1 MRILFLTYQGKIAG
15 STLSISYLVGEL
27 SRRGHEIVVGCRPN
41 NLLSDLLRESGAT
54 VYPIRFKGRF
64 DRQSMRDIR
73 TIVERHRIQL
83 INAQSTHDRYCS
95 VLARWL
101 YRLPVRLVHTRRQMP
116 RSAGG
121 YLQSRFYERGTD
133 RIVAVSN
140 GVKYALMRRGI
151 SGRHITV
158 IHNGTPPAKYQHLD
172 HNRSEALRGR
182 FGIRNG
188 DVVVGCIARRKNQ
201 DQLLRA
207 MQFVDVPSKVLLVG
221 VRADR
226 QLLRL
231 AESVS
236 LRHDVRFCGLVQPR
250 DALSYYPLFSAF
262 VLPSIMEGLSQALLE
277 AMALGV
283 PVIATR
289 AGGNPDLIV
298 DGRNG
303 YLFND
308 GDVRTLAE
316 RITQVVTRPAATVRM
331 VANARRTALEQ
342 FTLERTADGY
352 ERLFAELVGEQAPAG
367 QQKSSA
373 TAPASTDTTT
383 NVRLLDSHSAAL
395 T

>member
-27 SRRGHEIVVGCRPN
+27 SRRGHEVVVGCRAN
-41 NLLSDLLRESGAT
+41 NLLFDLLRRSGAT

-64 DRQSMRDIR
+64 DHESMREIR
-73 TIVERHRIQL
+73 SIVSRHRIQL
-83 INAQSTHDRYCS
+83 INAQSTYDRYCS

-101 YRLPVRLVHTRRQMP
+101 YRLPVKLVHTRRQMP

-121 YLQSRFYERGTD
+121 PLQSLFYERGTD
-133 RIVAVSN
+133 RIVAVSS

-151 SGRHITV
+151 SGSHISV
-158 IHNGTPPAKYQHLD
+158 IHNGTPAAKYERLD
-172 HNRSEALRGR
+172 RGRSAMLRQR
-182 FGIRNG
+182 FGIRDR
-188 DVVVGCIARRKNQ
+188 DVVVGCVARRKNQ

-207 MQFVDVPSKVLLVG
+207 MQFVEVPCTVVLVG

-231 AESVS
+231 AESIS
-236 LRHDVRFCGLVQPR
+236 LRHDVRFCGLVQPQ
-250 DALSYYPLFSAF
+250 DALSYYPLFSTY

-277 AMALGV
+277 AMALRV

-303 YLFND
+303 YLFDD
-308 GDVRTLAE
+308 GDVRTLAQ
-316 RITQVVTRPAATVRM
+316 RITHVVTRPATTWRM
-331 VANARRTALEQ
+331 VENARRTALEQ
-342 FTLERTADGY
+342 FSIERTADGY
-352 ERLFAELVGEQAPAG
+352 ERLFSDLIGQRTCGAQKFAPPAAARGSEAAG
-367 QQKSSA
+367 RG
-373 TAPASTDTTT
+373 
-383 NVRLLDSHSAAL
+383 RLLDNHPVAPA
-395 T
+395 